1 MKPGNPIGIVLLM
14 LACLTVGYAAGKIKS
29 GQEAKEKL
37 FNVLEAM
44 NKTDDLSDKQ
54 AMKLMNDLNDVS
66 QFLWNKVLSS
76 PDKLNEQDLAVLCAN
91 EAMQVALTMGMV
103 GETDL
108 FKDAVKKVGETDSP
122 KVQTISESMGTVAG
136 YLLAIADPQMWD
148 QKMGAH

>member
-1 MKPGNPIGIVLLM
+1 MKPGNSIGIVLLI
-14 LACLTVGYAAGKIKS
+14 LTCLTVGYAAGKIKS

-37 FNVLEAM
+37 FNVLETM

-54 AMKLMNDLNDVS
+54 AVKLMNDLNDVS
-66 QFLWNKVLSS
+66 QYLWNKVLSS

-122 KVQTISESMGTVAG
+122 KVQAVSESMGTVAG
-136 YLLAIADPQMWD
+136 YLLAVADPQMWD
-148 QKMGAH
+148 QRMGAH